1 MMWSMLLDNIN
12 YAVAMV
18 LFCIGF
24 YTAIMRSDLI
34 KKIIGL
40 VIMQVAVFFFLVSLG
55 YLDEGVAPIVVP
67 GDAPS
72 PMVNPLPQAM
82 ILTAIVIAVST
93 TALFLSLALKFY
105 SHYGTL
111 DIDKVKEDKR

>member
-1 MMWSMLLDNIN
+1 MTWNMLADNIN

-24 YTAIMRSDLI
+24 YTVIVRSNLI

-40 VIMQVAVFFFLVSLG
+40 MVMQVAVFFFLVSVG
-55 YLDEGVAPIVVP
+55 YLSGGSAPIVMPGEVP
-67 GDAPS
+67 SA
-72 PMVNPLPQAM
+72 MVNPLPQAM

-93 TALFLSLALKFY
+93 TALFLSLVLKFY
-105 SHYGTL
+105 SHYGTV
-111 DIDKVKEDKR
+111 DMDKAKEDQR

>member
-1 MMWSMLLDNIN
+1 MWSMLIDNIN
-12 YAVAMV
+12 YAVAMI

-24 YTAIMRSDLI
+24 YTLAVRSNLI

-40 VIMQVAVFFFLVSLG
+40 MVMQVSIFFFLVSVG
-55 YLDEGVAPIVVP
+55 YLTGGGAPTVVP
-67 GDAPS
+67 GAAPT

-105 SHYGTL
+105 SHHGTL
-111 DIDKVKEDKR
+111 DMDKAKEEGR

>member
-12 YAVAMV
+12 YAVAMI

-24 YTAIMRSDLI
+24 YTVIVRSNII
-34 KKIIGL
+34 KQIIGL
-40 VIMQVAVFFFLVSLG
+40 LVMEVSVFFFLVSVG
-55 YLDEGVAPIVVP
+55 YLDEGAAPIVIP
-67 GDAPS
+67 GDTPS

-105 SHYGTL
+105 SLYGTL
-111 DIDKVKEDKR
+111 DMDKAKEDKR

>member
-1 MMWSMLLDNIN
+1 MWNMLADNIN
-12 YAVAMV
+12 YAVAMT

-24 YTAIMRSDLI
+24 YTVIIRSNLI

-40 VIMQVAVFFFLVSLG
+40 MIMQVSVFFFLVSVG
-55 YLDEGVAPIVVP
+55 YLDEGVAPIVIP
-67 GDAPS
+67 GVAPS

-105 SHYGTL
+105 KHHGTV
-111 DIDKVKEDKR
+111 DMDRVKEEKR

>member
-1 MMWSMLLDNIN
+1 MWSMLADNIN

-24 YTAIMRSDLI
+24 YTVIIRSNLI

-40 VIMQVAVFFFLVSLG
+40 MIMQVSIFFFLVSVG
-55 YLDEGVAPIVVP
+55 YLDEGAAPIVTP
-67 GDAPS
+67 GATPS
-72 PMVNPLPQAM
+72 QMVNPLPQAM

-93 TALFLSLALKFY
+93 TALFLSLTLKFY
-105 SHYGTL
+105 EHHGTV
-111 DIDKVKEDKR
+111 DMDRIEEDKR

>member
-1 MMWSMLLDNIN
+1 MLNALLDNLN
-12 YAVAMV
+12 YVVAMI

-24 YTAIMRSDLI
+24 YTVIMRSNLI

-40 VIMQVAVFFFLVSLG
+40 TIMQVAVFFFLVSIG
-55 YLDEGVAPIVVP
+55 YLADGEAPTVIP
-67 GDAPS
+67 GAPPA

-82 ILTAIVIAVST
+82 ILTAIVISVST

-105 SHYGTL
+105 EHHGTVDL
-111 DIDKVKEDKR
+111 DKAKEDRQ

>member
-1 MMWSMLLDNIN
+1 MWSMLADNIN

-24 YTAIMRSDLI
+24 YTVIIRSNLI

-40 VIMQVAVFFFLVSLG
+40 MIMQVSVFFFLVSVG
-55 YLDEGVAPIVVP
+55 YLDEGAAPIVTPEV
-67 GDAPS
+67 APS
-72 PMVNPLPQAM
+72 QMVNPLPQAM

-93 TALFLSLALKFY
+93 TALFLSLTLKFY
-105 SHYGTL
+105 EHHGTV
-111 DIDKVKEDKR
+111 DMDNIEEDKR

>member
-1 MMWSMLLDNIN
+1 MN
-12 YAVAMV
+12 YAVAMI

-24 YTAIMRSDLI
+24 YTLIARSNLI

-40 VIMQVAVFFFLVSLG
+40 MVMQVSVFFFLVSIG
-55 YLDEGVAPIVVP
+55 YLAEAGAPTALP
-67 GDAPS
+67 GTPPS

-93 TALFLSLALKFY
+93 TALFLSLALKFH
-105 SHYGTL
+105 SHHGTV
-111 DIDKVKEDKR
+111 DMDRVKEDRE

>member
-1 MMWSMLLDNIN
+1 MWSMLIDNIN
-12 YAVAMV
+12 YAVAMI

-24 YTAIMRSDLI
+24 YTLIMQSNLI
-34 KKIIGL
+34 RKIIGL
-40 VIMQVAVFFFLVSLG
+40 VVMQVAVFFFLVSVG
-55 YLDEGVAPIVVP
+55 YLDEGAAPIVIP
-67 GDAPS
+67 GATPA

-93 TALFLSLALKFY
+93 TALFLSLALKFH

-111 DIDKVKEDKR
+111 DMDRAKEDKR

>member
-1 MMWSMLLDNIN
+1 MLSMLVDNIN
-12 YAVAMV
+12 YAVAMI

-24 YTAIMRSDLI
+24 YTLIVRTNLI

-40 VIMQVAVFFFLVSLG
+40 MVMQVSVFFFLVSVG
-55 YLDEGVAPIVVP
+55 YLTGGGAPVVVP
-67 GDAPS
+67 EATTS

-93 TALFLSLALKFY
+93 TALFLSLSLKFY
-105 SHYGTL
+105 SHHGTL
-111 DIDKVKEDKR
+111 DMDKVKEDKR

>member
-1 MMWSMLLDNIN
+1 MWSMLADNIN
-12 YAVAMV
+12 YAVAMI
-18 LFCIGF
+18 LFCIAF
-24 YTAIMRSDLI
+24 YTVIIRSNLI

-40 VIMQVAVFFFLVSLG
+40 MIMQVSVFFFLVSVG
-55 YLDEGVAPIVVP
+55 YLDEGVAPIVIP
-67 GDAPS
+67 GAAPS

-105 SHYGTL
+105 EHHGTV
-111 DIDKVKEDKR
+111 DMDKVKEEKR

>member
-1 MMWSMLLDNIN
+1 MWNMLVHNIN
-12 YAVAMV
+12 YAVAMI

-24 YTAIMRSDLI
+24 YTLIMRSNLI

-40 VIMQVAVFFFLVSLG
+40 MVMQVSVFFFLVSVG
-55 YLDEGVAPIVVP
+55 YLTGGAAPTIIPGV
-67 GDAPS
+67 APS

-105 SHYGTL
+105 SHYGTV
-111 DIDKVKEDKR
+111 DMDKVKEDKR

>member
-1 MMWSMLLDNIN
+1 MLWNTLVDNMN

-24 YTAIMRSDLI
+24 YTVIVRSNLI
-34 KKIIGL
+34 KKVIGL
-40 VIMQVAVFFFLVSLG
+40 MVMQVSVFFFLVSVG
-55 YLDEGVAPIVVP
+55 YLDEGSAPIVIP
-67 GDAPS
+67 GEVAPA
-72 PMVNPLPQAM
+72 MVNPLPQAM

-105 SHYGTL
+105 SHYGTV
-111 DIDKVKEDKR
+111 DMDRVKEDQR